1 MPSYTS
7 PKIPSLVPLLLRLL
21 SYFTEKKV
29 SRNHPCVLSYSFFRN
44 LSSLI
49 STRIISSPICLIH
62 CQGITYS
69 LAGPNSPQSLPG
81 TGTMIAV
88 RHPVLGSNS
97 TSKGHPR
104 LLQVQILITSFC
116 LRSQTRIIPPK
127 HTLITYLMLPITSNF
142 HEISLWYSYSFLT
155 IYHTESIL
163 GVPCH
168 LSHRVYWGLY
178 FYFSMIP
185 YLSISACIPVSL
197 WFRMIRLISFRSQ
210 EGRSP
215 GMVFFTE
222 LVAFPYSSAF

>member
-21 SYFTEKKV
+21 SYFTEKSV

-49 STRIISSPICLIH
+49 STRIISSPICL
-62 CQGITYS
+62 
-69 LAGPNSPQSLPG
+69 
-81 TGTMIAV
+81 
-88 RHPVLGSNS
+88 
-97 TSKGHPR
+97 
-104 LLQVQILITSFC
+104 ILITSFC

-163 GVPCH
+163 GVPCD

-178 FYFSMIP
+178 FYFSMIS

>member
-21 SYFTEKKV
+21 SYFTEKSV

-142 HEISLWYSYSFLT
+142 HKISLWYSYSFLT
-155 IYHTESIL
+155 IYHTESI
-163 GVPCH
+163 
-168 LSHRVYWGLY
+168 
-178 FYFSMIP
+178 F
-185 YLSISACIPVSL
+185 SISLSFITQSLFGAIFLLLYDPLSVHFCLHSCILMVPYDPVDL
-197 WFRMIRLISFRSQ
+197 FQVTGGQIPRNGIFH
-210 EGRSP
+210 
-215 GMVFFTE
+215 
-222 LVAFPYSSAF
+222 